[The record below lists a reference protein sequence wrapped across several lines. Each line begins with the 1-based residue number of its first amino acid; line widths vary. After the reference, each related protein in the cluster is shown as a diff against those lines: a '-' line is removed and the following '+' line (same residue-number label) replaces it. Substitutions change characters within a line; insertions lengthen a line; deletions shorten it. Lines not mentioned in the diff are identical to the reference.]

1 MYIYKYYLIFCLL
14 CINSSVFAAEKKRI
28 TVICTVNNQIDKK
41 VTFSQTSGL
50 FEKIQTDSVKSII
63 NHIATFQIDADEP
76 QSIKI
81 THDFRSF
88 ELYCEPND
96 SILLSFD
103 AVTYPYQI
111 AFSGQGALHNTV
123 LHQIR
128 QDFANYSQK
137 WLMTQIYTLPGMDF
151 RKTIDKLY
159 YEKWD
164 TYQQITATNKK
175 SLSADFQN
183 FMRAEINYWYANCLL
198 MYPEEHTSIVAEEC
212 LFLPDAYYDF
222 LDEIIVNDDRAF
234 VHANYQKFL
243 QLYARFRKKRPD
255 FPFGLAARQLI
266 VQGKT
271 DNVILFSDAA
281 CTIEKR
287 KITHEEKLMV
297 LDKLSYL
304 APVTNNVVAY
314 RLKVQTQ
321 EGQTGWIFANAVFE
335 ENKQSLLN
343 QSPLFIDNIDVN
355 YEKNIITAKAKWEKL
370 GMFTDANDNKP
381 YYAIDKNE
389 IVSLFNQNTSKNIT
403 YLEGKIAYTAPFTKI
418 GNRQGE
424 LGWTTVAGLET
435 KSEKKNINE
444 WQSKIAP
451 VSQSAY
457 SNLDYF
463 FYGKALFY
471 IFGTEIKERLEV
483 EEKAKIKDINA
494 FFVQNCTYKD
504 LKNEFLRVYQLSEKK
519 FDVAPNEATNSE
531 QILDQRV
538 SYINKRTNNFEL
550 ASGATDLPY
559 EKMLAAAKRKVVH
572 SDKVGTKSEKPIAAQ
587 SEPKPSTE
595 KDNIPLVISYP
606 DSTEKDENF
615 AFAKANEPQFS
626 KARYDFNPLKLFG
639 SAKLIEKLQLRITLL
654 PENTGLEKPLLAE
667 NRKNKWFFK
676 ADTFMYKVNLSE
688 PIRGIVRTKND
699 SFLVW
704 FEPGQ
709 RYKIVNQ
716 NGHAKLLGD
725 GVSAFDFIQK
735 NALNN
740 QKIQAEVDYLQNI
753 PSKEFISILEKKYQE
768 RVIFL
773 QNYNVLNKLPINILR
788 ISIAENQYWYYNEL
802 LLLAQ
807 RKKLSEDEKELYL
820 TKVKNIKVQDE
831 RALQSAEYKRFIQNY
846 LTYKMNEFSNVYRTR
861 EVVAREIFGGK
872 VLKYWQANNLTKRL
886 EKGVINQDLVEDVQK
901 YAAESS
907 YAVLDETVKNA
918 YASQTMQQ
926 EGFALPPFELRN
938 FNNEIVSKDDA
949 QNKVVLMYFWSAKQ
963 ADFEKNMDELNAFEK
978 TVPDV
983 VFFKI
988 NIDNDPLL
996 WRKAVKKYKKD
1007 KYQLFGNDTNV
1018 YAKNLSDLLLLKQ
1031 DALKVVIDK
1040 QGSVAKKLD
1049 KNATDEAV
1057 KTVLRTEL
1065 AKPDAPKNKSQREL
1079 LNKERRKKLKG
1090 NISRENEK

>member
-1 MYIYKYYLIFCLL
+1 MRPNKYYFIFCLL
-14 CINSSVFAAEKKRI
+14 YICSGVFAAEKKRI
-28 TVICTVNNQIDKK
+28 TIVCQVKNQVQSTI
-41 VTFSQTSGL
+41 VFSQTDGL
-50 FEKIQTDSVKSII
+50 LEKVQTDSVK
-63 NHIATFQIDADEP
+63 NLFDAKATFQIDADEP
-76 QSIKI
+76 KNIKI

-96 SILLSFD
+96 SIFLIFD
-103 AVTYPYQI
+103 AVTYPYEI
-111 AFSGQGALHNTV
+111 AFSGRGALHNTV

-128 QDFANYSQK
+128 QDFINYSQK
-137 WLMTQIYTLPGMDF
+137 WLITQIYTLAGMDF
-151 RKTIDKLY
+151 RKTIDKVFG
-159 YEKWD
+159 EKWD
-164 TYQQITATNKK
+164 TYKAITAKNRK

-183 FMRAEINYWYANCLL
+183 FMRAEINYWYAASLL
-198 MYPEEHTSIVAEEC
+198 MYPEEHTSIVAEENV
-212 LFLPDAYYDF
+212 FLPDAYYDF
-222 LDEIIVNDDRAF
+222 LDEIIINDDRAF
-234 VHANYQKFL
+234 VHINYQKFL
-243 QLYARFRKKRPD
+243 QLYAHFRKKRPD

-281 CTIEKR
+281 CSIEKR
-287 KITHEEKLMV
+287 KILHDEKLVV

-321 EGQTGWIFANAVFE
+321 EAQSGWIFSNAVFE
-335 ENKQSLLN
+335 ENKDNWLN

-355 YEKNIITAKAKWEKL
+355 YEKNIVTAKAKWDKL
-370 GMFTDANDNKP
+370 GVYIDPQDSKP
-381 YYAIDKNE
+381 YYPLNKDEN
-389 IVSLFNQNTSKNIT
+389 VSLFNQNTSKNIT
-403 YLEGKIAYTAPFTKI
+403 YQEGNVAYTAPFTKTS
-418 GNRQGE
+418 NRQGE
-424 LGWTTVAGLET
+424 LGWTTLSGLEV

-444 WQSKIAP
+444 WQLKIAS
-451 VSQSAY
+451 VSQSPY
-457 SNLDYF
+457 FNLDYF
-463 FYGKALFY
+463 FYGKPLFY
-471 IFGTEIKERLEV
+471 VFGMEIKERLEI
-483 EEKAKIKDINA
+483 EEKAKNKDANA

-519 FDVAPNEATNSE
+519 FDVTLNEVTSSE

-538 SYINKRTNNFEL
+538 SYANKRTNNFEL

-559 EKMLAAAKRKVVH
+559 EKMLAAAKRK
-572 SDKVGTKSEKPIAAQ
+572 TKSENLPVIKT
-587 SEPKPSTE
+587 EPKPSAE
-595 KDNIPLVISYP
+595 KDNIPLIISYP

-615 AFAKANEPQFS
+615 TFAKANEPQFS

-639 SAKLIEKLQLRITLL
+639 NAKLIEKLQLRITLL

-709 RYKIVNQ
+709 RYKIVNE
-716 NGHAKLLGD
+716 NGHAKLLGE
-725 GVSAFDFIQK
+725 GVSAFSFIQQ

-753 PSKEFISILEKKYQE
+753 PSKDFISLLEKKYQE

-773 QNYNVLNKLPINILR
+773 QNYNVLNKLPLNILR

-807 RKKLSEDEKELYL
+807 RKKLSEDERELYL

-861 EVVAREIFGGK
+861 EVVARELFGGK

-918 YASQTMQQ
+918 YTSQTMQQ
-926 EGFALPPFELRN
+926 EGFTLPPFELRN
-938 FNNEIVSKDDA
+938 FNNEIVNKEDA

-1040 QGSVAKKLD
+1040 QGAVAKKLD
-1049 KNATDEAV
+1049 KNATNEAV
-1057 KTVLRTEL
+1057 KAVLKTEL
-1065 AKPDAPKNKSQREL
+1065 AKPDAPKNKSQREQ